1 MKSPMLSRT
10 AAALL
15 LGAAFALPMSAFAA
29 TPEKSPAPASA
40 PMHHKR
46 MSAREKSEIESAQ
59 TALNKQGANLA
70 VDGRLGPK
78 TREAIKTFQAGH
90 GLKATGKLDKAT
102 RTALSAK

>member
-1 MKSPMLSRT
+1 MKNRILTRT

-15 LGAAFALPMSAFAA
+15 LGAAFALPASAIAA
-29 TPEKSPAPASA
+29 TPEKSPAPATA
-40 PMHHKR
+40 THHHKI
-46 MSAREKSEIESAQ
+46 SAREKSEIESAQ

-78 TREAIKTFQAGH
+78 TREAIKTFQAAH

-102 RTALSAK
+102 RTALGAQ

>member
-1 MKSPMLSRT
+1 MKSPMLTRT

-15 LGAAFALPMSAFAA
+15 LGAVFALPVAA
-29 TPEKSPAPASA
+29 IAAAPEKSPSPASA
-40 PMHHKR
+40 THHNK
-46 MSAREKSEIESAQ
+46 MSMREKSEIESAQ

-78 TREAIKTFQAGH
+78 TREAIKTFQAAH

-102 RTALSAK
+102 RTALSGQ

>member
-1 MKSPMLSRT
+1 MKSPMLTRT

-15 LGAAFALPMSAFAA
+15 LGAVFALPVAAIAA

-40 PMHHKR
+40 THQNKMF
-46 MSAREKSEIESAQ
+46 MREKSEIESAQ

-78 TREAIKTFQAGH
+78 TREAIKTFQAAH

-102 RTALSAK
+102 RTALSGQ